1 MAIGLIAIVTGL
13 GFARGQP
20 RVRTSWPDLGRD
32 RGDPEE
38 PPVLLAVILGL
49 GAYRLLRRG
58 VLVRRL
64 NAEETLGAIDLIV
77 TDKTGTLTRNRLDVS
92 SVSTLAGPVEEPAR
106 LAFLMDAPPR
116 RGRRVGARG
125 GQCARVVHGVP
136 LETGGGRRPAGDA
149 ILDRAELIESEPV
162 SDARPILGTLR
173 PEPVAR
179 VSSGDMS
186 EPLPVR
192 GDDALAQLAASHNR
206 LVADA
211 ERRTRQLTLIL
222 AAVEAARPELG
233 VETLATTAAR
243 DAERAFGLISAAVQF
258 LDPATV
264 PEEERIPG
272 VSVPVRAELRAG
284 DERMG
289 LLVGVLPAT
298 QPWTR
303 ADQSLLDLYA
313 TEIAVAIRDAQL
325 FAQVASQNSQL
336 RTLSEAKDD
345 FLRGVSHNLQT
356 PLTRIRSNAETLA
369 TTTDLDAADHR
380 LSTIIEQSDRLS
392 RMVQQLLLVSRLE
405 SQPLRPNADV
415 LAIGPRVQ
423 RAWDALAAED
433 RPLEIEDRAPGWLAV
448 ADGDQLDQVLWA
460 LLDNAVKYGEG
471 MVRVTIGVETE
482 TPTLWTTISDGGRGL
497 EDADRAWLFERFAR
511 GAAARASGD
520 GSGLGLYVSR
530 ALMQSMGGDLVL
542 DPPDPG
548 RGATFRLTLPGELA
562 SEA

>member
-1 MAIGLIAIVTGL
+1 VTL
-13 GFARGQP
+13 RQ
-20 RVRTSWPDLGRD
+20 
-32 RGDPEE
+32 
-38 PPVLLAVILGL
+38 
-49 GAYRLLRRG
+49 RLQRP
-58 VLVRRL
+58 
-64 NAEETLGAIDLIV
+64 A
-77 TDKTGTLTRNRLDVS
+77 
-92 SVSTLAGPVEEPAR
+92 VEEPVPDPPIVAR
-106 LAFLMDAPPR
+106 WQSEPADGHRFNLSFQGRVMVTLLAAAVLPLVAFGLVLIATGAVAPDI
-116 RGRRVGARG
+116 GARVLLFML
-125 GQCARVVHGVP
+125 AIAVVGV
-136 LETGGGRRPAGDA
+136 LIVGSA
-149 ILDRAELIESEPV
+149 IALALVAPV
-162 SDARPILGTLR
+162 REMSDS
-173 PEPVAR
+173 VAR

-369 TTTDLDAADHR
+369 TTPDLDAADHR

-542 DPPDPG
+542 DPPNPG